1 MRYEKP
7 SVKIKQFLKNVVIKD
22 NGATT
27 ESDTSRVAAFVNANG
42 ESAYSIS
49 HAHSGDHAGKR
60 SEADVL
66 NEMMSRDTVRHIDGQ
81 FKTED
86 AQMGM
91 TCELLYDMRQILD
104 DYKNNRDHG
113 RSDNLRYSADFRDYF
128 DDELTSSGF
137 IEIDGFIYPY
147 ETKSCGT
154 IIMKNDMTSEQAPL
168 GFTAQSVYPGW
179 AYIPY
184 QVLKQVDGEEAVAYW
199 KKLVKDAESKSPR
212 ELDKEAEEIY
222 TKRQVYNEI
231 DNEKK
236 DRLKPSDFAR
246 YGIKSGA
253 LTIPKKNMREVL
265 EQTDIYKKSN
275 DITKFCYE
283 LKCSRKLAYPPDG
296 VYDPDKKPGIHI
308 DLPKPDVK
316 DPTKWSFM
324 IHKDGP
330 KGSDIRLFVEANGQ
344 FTIKRFDLVDPKT
357 GSKRFIRNGDLD
369 TSDNIAYYP
378 ITSARE
384 QTRAEKFAK
393 ASPEQAYMLK
403 LAKTLYKRF
412 DDRKKEYEVH
422 RNLHQ
427 RGYEPELQIG
437 ADVPSGPTDDIS
449 RK

>member
-7 SVKIKQFLKNVVIKD
+7 STKIENFLMDVVIDD
-22 NGATT
+22 NGATS
-27 ESDTSRVAAFVNANG
+27 ESDTSRVAAFINANG

-49 HAHSGDHAGKR
+49 NAHSGDHAGKR

-66 NEMMSRDTVRHIDGQ
+66 NEMMNRDTVRRIDGQ
-81 FKTED
+81 FKTEH

-91 TCELLYDMRQILD
+91 TCELLHGMSRILD
-104 DYKNNRDHG
+104 RYKENNDYG
-113 RSDNLRYSADFRDYF
+113 RSNNLRYSVDLREYF
-128 DDELTSSGF
+128 GDDLTSSGF
-137 IEIDGFIYPY
+137 MEIDGFIYPY

-154 IIMKNDMTSEQAPL
+154 IIMKNDMTSKQAPL

-179 AYIPY
+179 SFVPY
-184 QVLKQVDGEEAVAYW
+184 QVLKQVDGEKAVAYL
-199 KKLVKDAESKSPR
+199 KERIKDAKSKSPR
-212 ELDKEAEEIY
+212 ELDKEAERLY
-222 TKRQVYNEI
+222 TEKQAYSKKR
-231 DNEKK
+231 
-236 DRLKPSDFAR
+236 LSPSDFAK

-253 LTIPKKNMREVL
+253 LTIPQKNVCKVL

-275 DITKFCYE
+275 NITKFCYE

-296 VYDPDKKPGIHI
+296 IYDPDKKPDIRI
-308 DLPKPDVK
+308 DLPKADVK
-316 DPTKWSFM
+316 DSTKWSFI

-357 GSKRFIRNGDLD
+357 GSKKFIRNGDLD

-412 DDRKKEYEVH
+412 DDRKKEYEAH

>member
-7 SVKIKQFLKNVVIKD
+7 STKIEDFIMDVVIED
-22 NGATT
+22 NGAASK
-27 ESDTSRVAAFVNANG
+27 SDTSRIAAFINANG
-42 ESAYSIS
+42 ESAYSVS
-49 HAHSGDHAGKR
+49 HAHSSDHAGKR

-66 NEMMSRDTVRHIDGQ
+66 NEMMNKDTARRIDGQ

-104 DYKNNRDHG
+104 DYKKNNDYG
-113 RSDNLRYSADFRDYF
+113 RSNNLRYSADFRDYF
-128 DDELTSSGF
+128 DDSLTSSGF
-137 IEIDGFIYPY
+137 MEIDGFIYPY

-154 IIMKNDMTSEQAPL
+154 IIMKNDITSEHAPL

-179 AYIPY
+179 SYVPY
-184 QVLKQVDGEEAVAYW
+184 QVLKQVDGEEAVAYL
-199 KKLVKDAESKSPR
+199 KERIKDAKSKSPR
-212 ELDKEAEEIY
+212 ELDKEAERLY
-222 TKRQVYNEI
+222 TKEQAYSKE
-231 DNEKK
+231 
-236 DRLKPSDFAR
+236 RLNPSDFAR
-246 YGIKSGA
+246 YGIKSGT
-253 LTIPKKNMREVL
+253 LTIPQKNVREVL

-296 VYDPDKKPGIHI
+296 VYDPDKKPGIRI
-308 DLPKPDVK
+308 DLPKTDVK
-316 DPTKWSFM
+316 DSNKWSFM

-344 FTIKRFDLVDPKT
+344 FTIKRFDLVDPET
-357 GSKRFIRNGDLD
+357 GSKKFIRDGNLD

-378 ITSARE
+378 ITSERE
-384 QTRAEKFAK
+384 KTRAKKFAD

-412 DDRKKEYEVH
+412 DEHKKEYEAH
-422 RNLHQ
+422 RNLQQ
-427 RGYEPELQIG
+427 RGYEPELQIS
-437 ADVPSGPTDDIS
+437 ADMPSEPTDDIT
-449 RK
+449 KK